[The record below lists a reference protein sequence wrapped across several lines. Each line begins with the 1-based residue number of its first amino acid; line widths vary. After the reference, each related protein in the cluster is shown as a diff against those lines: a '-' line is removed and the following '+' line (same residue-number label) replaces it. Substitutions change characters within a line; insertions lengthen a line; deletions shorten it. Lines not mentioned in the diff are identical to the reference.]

1 MLLELIILFGVTYG
15 YPDKYLLIKFKEV
28 KEPMQPKHRTL
39 DATSRFAFSNG
50 RGRDTLCDN
59 LYCDNLDY
67 FETV

>member
-39 DATSRFAFSNG
+39 DVTSRSTSPNG
-50 RGRDTLCDN
+50 RGRDILYDI
-59 LYCDNLDY
+59 LYCD
-67 FETV
+67 TKAVS